1 MLFLIKEDEICIDI
15 SVSRLPPQNSQFSQ
29 YSPSFPTTFTPVI
42 FKAQNQVRNI
52 YFLFDFIMGG
62 LLSSAY

>member
-1 MLFLIKEDEICIDI
+1 MTKL
-15 SVSRLPPQNSQFSQ
+15 SYAAVS
-29 YSPSFPTTFTPVI
+29 SPSIPAAFTRQI

-62 LLSSAY
+62 LLSFYYGWPIKFRLLSFLGS